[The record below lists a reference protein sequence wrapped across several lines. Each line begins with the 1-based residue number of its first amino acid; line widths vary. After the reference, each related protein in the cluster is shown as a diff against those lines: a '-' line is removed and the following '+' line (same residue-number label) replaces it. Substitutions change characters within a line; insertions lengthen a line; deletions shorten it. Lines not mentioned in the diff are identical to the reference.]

1 VPVIKG
7 KALKWPYYCMELK
20 GFSLSWFSFCG
31 VSAPHAKCFS
41 GKPVFPFRISKTTGF
56 FFFFFEISKKTGLER
71 EEAFSDWAFDLS
83 LLLEARDIDSELVNN
98 DDR

>member
-20 GFSLSWFSFCG
+20 DR
-31 VSAPHAKCFS
+31 V
-41 GKPVFPFRISKTTGF
+41 